1 MDGDAPAWLLWGSDP
16 VSARAAWLRRLRSL
30 TREHDGQPVAL
41 IAAVTDTTPQTVASR
56 ADLVVGTLTSPH
68 RLEGVVGDYARSQV
82 QRLAALTVSED
93 V

>member
-1 MDGDAPAWLLWGSDP
+1 
-16 VSARAAWLRRLRSL
+16 
-30 TREHDGQPVAL
+30 
-41 IAAVTDTTPQTVASR
+41 
-56 ADLVVGTLTSPH
+56 VGTLTSPH